1 MLHFPHSV
9 NGMTTSTLTCPA
21 PVGPARPPLVTPAL
35 LIRFVSMLG
44 SATSFYL
51 LLSVV
56 PAYAG
61 GSSAGLMT
69 GALMLATVLGEL
81 ATPRL
86 VNRFGYRAVLA
97 IGLFL
102 LGAPALGLLAS
113 SSAACIVI
121 VCFLRGLGFA
131 LAVVAGGAM
140 TAALIP
146 AERRGEG
153 LAVAGI
159 VAGVPAIVAL
169 PLGLWLVRHGGYPPV
184 FIIAAAAALIAIVTV
199 RWLPGRSAGGA
210 ETLGVL
216 SGLREPGLLRPAFV
230 FALSTMA
237 LGVFVTFL
245 PLAVRAGGADVAAV
259 ALLVNSA
266 ASTLVRWR
274 AGKHGDRHGP
284 AALLIPGVVA
294 AALGVLALAL
304 TSHPFAVLG
313 GAIVFGAGFGVLQN
327 ASIASMYARVP
338 ASGYGTVSALWNFAY
353 DAGLGVGAVAFG
365 VLVTHTGYPIA
376 FAATA
381 VLVLAGLPVA
391 IRDRRYLGPQPGHE
405 A

>member
-1 MLHFPHSV
+1 MFHFSHSV
-9 NGMTTSTLTCPA
+9 DGMTTSMVTSPA
-21 PVGPARPPLVTPAL
+21 PVGLARPTLVTPAL
-35 LIRFVSMLG
+35 LVRFVSMLG

-86 VNRFGYRAVLA
+86 VNRFGYRTVLA
-97 IGLFL
+97 TGLFL

-113 SSAACIVI
+113 SSAACIVTI
-121 VCFLRGLGFA
+121 CFLRGLGFA

-153 LAVAGI
+153 LALAGI

-184 FIIAAAAALIAIVTV
+184 FIIAAAAALIAMVTV
-199 RWLPGRSAGGA
+199 RWLPGRPGGGD
-210 ETLGVL
+210 TLGVL
-216 SGLREPGLLRPAFV
+216 AGLREPGLLRPAFV

-245 PLAVRAGGADVAAV
+245 PLAVGSGGADIAAV

-274 AGKHGDRHGP
+274 AGTHGDRHGP

-294 AALGVLALAL
+294 SALGVLALAL
-304 TSHPFAVLG
+304 TGHPLAVLG

-365 VLVTHTGYPIA
+365 AVVTHTGYPIA

-391 IRDRRYLGPQPGHE
+391 IRDGARPAGPGP